1 MTFYSRKLLPVLSA
15 VLVGAGYLS
24 HIESWLI
31 TSYDIHCAYL
41 EDSILGIP
49 LSVEEKKQ
57 LRDLFRWGSQ
67 LLARTLEAL
76 LWWDRNDSAD
86 PAYEFFVRFCRA
98 NCMNPQGTKK
108 HGYLYAFPAFAA
120 FAEAKDMVLEGHPAS
135 SAVFDQ
141 LLEVINII
149 FPGANFALERAILY
163 MYHPTRPSADPMLE
177 LFRQISQDSRHFLRR
192 SAHRDKDK
200 DGEQGFRHAMAF
212 QAKRLLQRQGRQEDA
227 RWVEDFI
234 NRVWPGGFLHKD
246 DSDLDYR
253 MAMWKQEYIIRP
265 PV

>member
-1 MTFYSRKLLPVLSA
+1 MAFYSRKLLPVLSA

-163 MYHPTRPSADPMLE
+163 MYHPTRPSADPM
-177 LFRQISQDSRHFLRR
+177 
-192 SAHRDKDK
+192 
-200 DGEQGFRHAMAF
+200 
-212 QAKRLLQRQGRQEDA
+212 
-227 RWVEDFI
+227 DFI